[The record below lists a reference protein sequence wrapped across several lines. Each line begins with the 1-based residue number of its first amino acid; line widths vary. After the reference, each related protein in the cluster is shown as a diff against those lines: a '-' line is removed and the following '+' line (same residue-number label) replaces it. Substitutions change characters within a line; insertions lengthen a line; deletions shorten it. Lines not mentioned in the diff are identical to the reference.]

1 MILKT
6 NKHTGRTPMH
16 YLVIVGALFFAAL
29 VLPLQASLVLL
40 LGFIVVTSI
49 VRVSTKLVVDVDV
62 TTGEAAKAVSIA
74 FALLGVALFTLV
86 SLSKGA
92 GVQSFLGLSALAV
105 LAALMLCYSLGFK
118 MGLRI
123 PLLPAMIVAGLS
135 TVVSAVALYLLK
147 VVMSA
152 G

>member
-1 MILKT
+1 MQ
-6 NKHTGRTPMH
+6 

-40 LGFIVVTSI
+40 MGFIVITTI
-49 VRVSTKLVVDVDV
+49 VRMFTKLVVDVEV

-74 FALLGVALFTLV
+74 FALLGVAMFTLLSFVKGTGV
-86 SLSKGA
+86 S
-92 GVQSFLGLSALAV
+92 SFLGLSALSV

-118 MGLRI
+118 IGLRI

-135 TVVSAVALYLLK
+135 TAASALALFLMKRL
-147 VVMSA
+147 MSA

>member
-1 MILKT
+1 MQ
-6 NKHTGRTPMH
+6 

-40 LGFIVVTSI
+40 MGFIVITTI
-49 VRVSTKLVVDVDV
+49 VRMFTKLVVDVEV

-74 FALLGVALFTLV
+74 FALLGVAMFTLLSFVKGTGV
-86 SLSKGA
+86 S
-92 GVQSFLGLSALAV
+92 SFLGLSALSV

-118 MGLRI
+118 IGLRI

-135 TVVSAVALYLLK
+135 TAASALALFLMKQL
-147 VVMSA
+147 MSA

>member
-1 MILKT
+1 MQ
-6 NKHTGRTPMH
+6 

-40 LGFIVVTSI
+40 MGFIVITTI
-49 VRVSTKLVVDVDV
+49 VRMITKLVVDVEV

-74 FALLGVALFTLV
+74 FALLGVAMFTLLSFVKGTGV
-86 SLSKGA
+86 S
-92 GVQSFLGLSALAV
+92 SFLGLSALSV

-118 MGLRI
+118 IGLRI

-135 TVVSAVALYLLK
+135 TAASALALFLMKRL
-147 VVMSA
+147 MSA

>member
-1 MILKT
+1 MQ
-6 NKHTGRTPMH
+6 

-40 LGFIVVTSI
+40 MGFIVITTI
-49 VRVSTKLVVDVDV
+49 VRMITKLVVDVEV

-74 FALLGVALFTLV
+74 FALLGVALFTLLSFVKGTGV
-86 SLSKGA
+86 S
-92 GVQSFLGLSALAV
+92 SFLGLSALSV

-118 MGLRI
+118 IGLRI

-135 TVVSAVALYLLK
+135 TAASALALFIMKRL
-147 VVMSA
+147 MSA

>member
-1 MILKT
+1 MQ
-6 NKHTGRTPMH
+6 

-40 LGFIVVTSI
+40 MGFIVITTI
-49 VRVSTKLVVDVDV
+49 VRMFTKLVVDVEV

-74 FALLGVALFTLV
+74 FALLGVALFTLL

-92 GVQSFLGLSALAV
+92 GVNNFPGPSGLAV
-105 LAALMLCYSLGFK
+105 SAALMLCYSLGFK
-118 MGLRI
+118 VGLRI

-135 TVVSAVALYLLK
+135 TAASTLALFLMQRL
-147 VVMSA
+147 MSA

>member
-1 MILKT
+1 MQ
-6 NKHTGRTPMH
+6 
-16 YLVIVGALFFAAL
+16 YLVIVGGLFFAAL

-40 LGFIVVTSI
+40 MGFIVITTI
-49 VRVSTKLVVDVDV
+49 VRMITKLVVDVEV

-74 FALLGVALFTLV
+74 FALLGVALFTL
-86 SLSKGA
+86 LSFVKGA
-92 GVQSFLGLSALAV
+92 GVSSFLGLSVLSV

-118 MGLRI
+118 IGLRI

-147 VVMSA
+147 RVMNA
-152 G
+152 A